1 MIIIIKKI
9 KVYSPEYLG
18 EKDVVIVGEKFEG
31 IYDNVDIPD
40 TFINLDVI
48 DGKGKIIFPG
58 FIDGHVHITGG
69 GGEKGFSSRTPEIR
83 VRDLI
88 TAGITTVVGCLGT
101 DNVCRDICG
110 LVAKCKALKEV
121 GINSYCYTGSYEIP
135 IKTLTSSIK
144 KDIMMIEEVLGVGE
158 VALSDNRSSQP
169 TYDQFVNTVAQA
181 RVGGLLSGKSGIVN
195 VHLGG
200 GKKNLE
206 YLSELIN
213 ETEIPANQL
222 LPTHINRNE
231 ELFMK
236 GLEYVSLGGYID
248 LTTSSDPKHLEPG
261 ELLASEGL
269 KRYLE
274 NGLPIEH
281 ITFSSDG
288 NGSMPIFDDEGNT
301 VGIGICSVKSL
312 FGEVRK
318 AILELNIPIET
329 AIKVITV
336 NIAKMLSLKYR
347 GEIKENFSADF
358 VIVDDKNL
366 EIVDVYSRGK
376 ALFRDGKLL
385 IREDF

>member
-1 MIIIIKKI
+1 
-9 KVYSPEYLG
+9 
-18 EKDVVIVGEKFEG
+18 
-31 IYDNVDIPD
+31 
-40 TFINLDVI
+40 
-48 DGKGKIIFPG
+48 
-58 FIDGHVHITGG
+58 
-69 GGEKGFSSRTPEIR
+69 
-83 VRDLI
+83 
-88 TAGITTVVGCLGT
+88 
-101 DNVCRDICG
+101 
-110 LVAKCKALKEV
+110 
-121 GINSYCYTGSYEIP
+121 
-135 IKTLTSSIK
+135 
-144 KDIMMIEEVLGVGE
+144 
-158 VALSDNRSSQP
+158 
-169 TYDQFVNTVAQA
+169 
-181 RVGGLLSGKSGIVN
+181 
-195 VHLGG
+195 
-200 GKKNLE
+200 
-206 YLSELIN
+206 
-213 ETEIPANQL
+213 
-222 LPTHINRNE
+222 
-231 ELFMK
+231 MK

-336 NIAKMLSLKYR
+336 NIAKMLSLKDR